1 MFLIKNKEWNM
12 QKREKSFKREVPPSN
27 ENFDFKKSLFIS
39 KKNIFKRQKV
49 VIKEM

>member
-1 MFLIKNKEWNM
+1 M

-27 ENFDFKKSLFIS
+27 ENFDFKKSLIIS

-49 VIKEM
+49 VIKET